1 MIEDMENYPYQSDLD
16 VEEYYQTAISKLGK
30 QEIDTYH
37 HLSRDA
43 IERVD
48 LEHLRLGFEGLKYR
62 RFIKEL
68 LRRSNCD
75 ELLLVIAGNFAACD
89 PIEREAAKAILKL
102 YDRRPL
108 DRDFWRADCGDV
120 LYEICRSFEEMLTA
134 KHCQVEDKMKF
145 AMVRLVSDNFAVI
158 ALHNKEL
165 RKIAGIRK
173 SLCWWW

>member
-1 MIEDMENYPYQSDLD
+1 MIEDMENNPYQSDLD

-43 IERVD
+43 IEHVD

-68 LRRSNCD
+68 LRRSSCD
-75 ELLLVIAGNFAACD
+75 KLLLKIAGNFAALN
-89 PIEREAAKAILKL
+89 PVEREAAKAILRL
-102 YDRRPL
+102 HDQYAL
-108 DRDFWRADCGDV
+108 DRKFWHADSGKV
-120 LYEICRSFEEMLTA
+120 LYEICKSFEEMLTA
-134 KHCQVEDKMKF
+134 KGCQVEDKIKLTMF
-145 AMVRLVSDNFAVI
+145 RLVSDNLAVI
-158 ALHNKEL
+158 VLHDKEL

-173 SLCWWW
+173 GLRYTW